1 MKAPRFSFARSSAVA
16 LAALL
21 ATTGVASTVHAQAY
35 NYPSMQLPQVSNR
48 DYTAA
53 LSVAKGTVA
62 LFQWREGINE
72 DWHFSLDA
80 GLGDPEGRNNDLI
93 ALAAGGFGAQ
103 LLRANG
109 DQPLDLLLTGQLGL
123 AMGAGQTIAR
133 LPVGV
138 SMGHRFPL
146 DARTAITPYVHPRLS
161 IDRCFSCNVNN
172 RNSTEVS
179 VNFDVGVNF
188 EVSPRFAVRAAGSFS
203 GSDIVPRNDAFAIG
217 FNWTPAPLSRK

>member
-1 MKAPRFSFARSSAVA
+1 MKAPRFSLARSSAVA

-21 ATTGVASTVHAQAY
+21 ATTVVANTATAQAY
-35 NYPSMQLPQVSNR
+35 NYPSLQLPQVSNR

-53 LSVAKGTVA
+53 VSVAKGTVA
-62 LFQWREGINE
+62 LFQWREGINDE
-72 DWHFSLDA
+72 WHFTVDA

-93 ALAAGGFGAQ
+93 ALFAGGFGAS
-103 LLRANG
+103 LLHADG
-109 DQPLDLLLTGQLGL
+109 DQPLDMLLTGQLGF
-123 AMGAGQTIAR
+123 AVGAGQTIMR

-161 IDRCFSCNVNN
+161 IDRCYSCNVNN

-188 EVSPRFAVRAAGSFS
+188 EVSPRFAIRAAGSFS
-203 GSDIVPRNDAFAIG
+203 GSDIVPRNDAFAIA
-217 FNWTPAPLSRK
+217 FNWTPVPLSRK